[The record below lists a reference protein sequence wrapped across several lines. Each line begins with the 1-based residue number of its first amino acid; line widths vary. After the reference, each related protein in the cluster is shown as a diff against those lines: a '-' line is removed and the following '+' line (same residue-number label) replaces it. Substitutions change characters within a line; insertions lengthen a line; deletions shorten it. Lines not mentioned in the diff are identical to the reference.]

1 LKAGHAGREDW
12 MVDGGPRL
20 WLTTDQTV
28 SESLELLTGT
38 DLK

>member
-1 LKAGHAGREDW
+1 MRVARIGWWTAARAFG
-12 MVDGGPRL
+12 
-20 WLTTDQTV
+20 TTDQTV